1 MHLETTRKRILIIAI
16 LGIIPLLGISILI
29 ILLNQT
35 KPLLPEV
42 GLLYIDDYMLTVHP
56 SEHYQEQSS
65 NNEQLVYCLNTEA
78 NPSTC
83 SWQDSG
89 KFQIEYN
96 YTYYVY
102 IKSLDT
108 NLISEP
114 EAINYS
120 IPDYSDYTS
129 DYE

>member
-1 MHLETTRKRILIIAI
+1 MHLETTRKKILIIAI
-16 LGIIPLLGISILI
+16 LGTIPLLGISILI

-83 SWQDSG
+83 SRQDSG

-120 IPDYSDYTS
+120 IPDYSDYAN

>member
-1 MHLETTRKRILIIAI
+1 MHLETTRKKILIIAI

-83 SWQDSG
+83 NWQDSN
-89 KFQIEYN
+89 KFQIEHN
-96 YTYYVY
+96 YTYFVY

-108 NLISEP
+108 SLISEP
-114 EAINYS
+114 ETFNHS
-120 IPDYSDYTS
+120 IPDYSDYTN